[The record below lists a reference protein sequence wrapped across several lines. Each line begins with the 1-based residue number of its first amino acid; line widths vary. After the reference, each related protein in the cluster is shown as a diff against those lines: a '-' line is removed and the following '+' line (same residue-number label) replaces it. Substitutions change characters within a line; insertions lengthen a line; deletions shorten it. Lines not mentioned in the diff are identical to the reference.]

1 MPRPIAANSLKN
13 SALAGIAIRH
23 LCCLPPLTDDGCQIT
38 PLQGF
43 AIRLITLVGRCPT
56 LGYGAPSGLVQV
68 LMSPTHLGK
77 RLSKAYEFA
86 LHHSIPAGLPKRL
99 KIRALSTLHSLL
111 STLYTLPHAEH
122 LSPSL
127 AGMFDSA
134 PSGLAHAVDRVGW
147 AMPNPER
154 WRPFRACQDI
164 DVPYTLEYRLSGLC
178 RSSPAA
184 IHVL

>member
-1 MPRPIAANSLKN
+1 MKIRALSTLHSLLSTPYSPLPTLHSLLSTLYTLPHAEHLSPR
-13 SALAGIAIRH
+13 LAGMFDCAPSGLVI
-23 LCCLPPLTDDGCQIT
+23 L
-38 PLQGF
+38 
-43 AIRLITLVGRCPT
+43 LITLVGRCPT
-56 LGYGAPSGLVQV
+56 LRDGAPSGLVQV

-134 PSGLAHAVDRVGW
+134 PSGLADAVDRVGW

-154 WRPFRACQDI
+154 WRPFRACTGVDL
-164 DVPYTLEYRLSGLC
+164 PWAKG
-178 RSSPAA
+178 
-184 IHVL
+184 